1 MVNDPK
7 GEVFEAT
14 AGHMQRAGFRVVVI
28 DPEDLTR
35 SARFNPLLEAKTDI
49 ELEQAAEILIRA
61 GSSGSQKDAFWDHG
75 AIRLVCVLLKL
86 LRRSS
91 RADAGY
97 FSLGNLYRLLQHFG
111 SDGSPLDDF
120 AITWAENPDDPED
133 RSLFDEWKG
142 ATTGNPQAVQSF
154 ALTALTALRA
164 FTNRNM
170 VELTASSSFE
180 LASIRQQK
188 TIVYQVIPAQHAEYY
203 GFWTSLF
210 FRSVFNA
217 CMRRMPKP

>member
-14 AGHMQRAGFRVVVI
+14 AGHMQRAGFCVVVI

-49 ELEQAAEILIRA
+49 ELEQVAEILIRA

-91 RADAGY
+91 REDAGY
-97 FSLGNLYRLLQHFG
+97 FTLGNLYRLLQHFG
-111 SDGSPLDDF
+111 SD
-120 AITWAENPDDPED
+120 
-133 RSLFDEWKG
+133 
-142 ATTGNPQAVQSF
+142 
-154 ALTALTALRA
+154 
-164 FTNRNM
+164 
-170 VELTASSSFE
+170 
-180 LASIRQQK
+180 
-188 TIVYQVIPAQHAEYY
+188 
-203 GFWTSLF
+203 
-210 FRSVFNA
+210 
-217 CMRRMPKP
+217 